1 MVAYARRK
9 LLGRD
14 RRAVYHCRA
23 RCVRRAFLCGR
34 DPLTGRDFSHRRDWI
49 LVREEQLAGLF
60 AIEVEFHAE
69 LSNHLHLMLRSRP
82 DVARRWSPHEVARRY
97 LTAMKIAKCMSD
109 ELPQVSDKR
118 IEQVVRDK
126 KRIKQ
131 LRRRLSNI
139 SWFMGILCENIARR
153 ANQEDECTGRF
164 FESRFKCREC
174 VGFAGMLVCALYMD
188 LNLIKAGEAVS
199 LRSSRYTSAYQ
210 RIMAQ
215 EQRSNSSNRADGWL
229 GELTL
234 REGTLEDETIALTSR
249 WGRRASDL
257 GLLPI
262 SLESYLRLLEWT
274 ARQLRSGQ
282 RSTVPKD
289 VETLLDY
296 LDVNEDA
303 WLDTF
308 QRYESVFCHAIGS
321 PAALAEVA
329 RRMGR
334 RCLKGMS
341 ACRRLFA

>member
-153 ANQEDECTGRF
+153 ANQR
-164 FESRFKCREC
+164 RRMYWP
-174 VGFAGMLVCALYMD
+174 VLR
-188 LNLIKAGEAVS
+188 VS
-199 LRSSRYTSAYQ
+199 LQ
-210 RIMAQ
+210 VPGMCRI
-215 EQRSNSSNRADGWL
+215 RRHVGL
-229 GELTL
+229 CVVYG
-234 REGTLEDETIALTSR
+234 LEPHQ
-249 WGRRASDL
+249 GR
-257 GLLPI
+257 
-262 SLESYLRLLEWT
+262 
-274 ARQLRSGQ
+274 
-282 RSTVPKD
+282 
-289 VETLLDY
+289 
-296 LDVNEDA
+296 
-303 WLDTF
+303 
-308 QRYESVFCHAIGS
+308 
-321 PAALAEVA
+321 
-329 RRMGR
+329 
-334 RCLKGMS
+334 
-341 ACRRLFA
+341 